1 MVQQS
6 LELGSF
12 HLPTFVEIIVEVIL
26 TSCF

>member
-1 MVQQS
+1 MAQQR

-26 TSCF
+26 KSCF